1 MLQAL
6 YLAAAPQHEE
16 RIAGVQ
22 TIIGRWRGVE
32 VAFCGADGEDYGA
45 CPLPYLELTDG
56 VLGDGRV
63 LGHGEFLQAELDA
76 FLAAR
81 DDIQKV
87 ADEGLRGERG
97 EPPATHGIG

>member
-1 MLQAL
+1 
-6 YLAAAPQHEE
+6 
-16 RIAGVQ
+16 
-22 TIIGRWRGVE
+22 
-32 VAFCGADGEDYGA
+32 
-45 CPLPYLELTDG
+45 

-87 ADEGLRGERG
+87 DDEGLRGERG
-97 EPPATHGIG
+97 EPPAAHGIG